1 MTKRIFSCQLMLSQ
15 LFLLHISFAS
25 LALRN
30 RDTTAYCVHSGWPTN
45 NLLFYNW
52 RALFRGQWRKQ
63 QINVWVT
70 EWVNTFTRSLLYFT
84 QSSKFKIL
92 FSKIHFQHLV
102 WLPFSKEE
110 WQLSEKMAQ
119 SDKQSVKKG
128 QLQLNSSSSH
138 HTVMEAWW
146 KPLLLKI
153 DSCSLIPV
161 GGVGWAIW
169 WFSQAVLIYCW
180 SPPKDTHSLC
190 WKEENAS
197 DTQRSVPVRGV
208 HRCGGK
214 AGNSCRRDE
223 IWGHRLHESK
233 T

>member
-1 MTKRIFSCQLMLSQ
+1 MREHFCFVLLNRPSSRSYSLKYTFSIWFGFPS
-15 LFLLHISFAS
+15 
-25 LALRN
+25 
-30 RDTTAYCVHSGWPTN
+30 
-45 NLLFYNW
+45 
-52 RALFRGQWRKQ
+52 RK
-63 QINVWVT
+63 
-70 EWVNTFTRSLLYFT
+70 E
-84 QSSKFKIL
+84 K
-92 FSKIHFQHLV
+92 
-102 WLPFSKEE
+102 
-110 WQLSEKMAQ
+110 WQLWEKMAQ

-138 HTVMEAWW
+138 RISVMETTLAEDRQ
-146 KPLLLKI
+146 LLP
-153 DSCSLIPV
+153 DPC

-169 WFSQAVLIYCW
+169 WFSQAVSICCW

-197 DTQRSVPVRGV
+197 NTERSTPVRGV